1 MGEFKTASL
10 TGSNFAGIV
19 DGNVGRKRERGGEV
33 VGQTLGREQYCVI
46 VR

>member
-19 DGNVGRKRERGGEV
+19 DGNVGRKREERGRWLNVESR
-33 VGQTLGREQYCVI
+33 TILCDR
-46 VR
+46 